1 MNLNNQNDKTPKTG
15 NNMNIRGTNPP
26 RAARYPAGRA
36 PQDAKTAQ
44 PERTAAPAATHS
56 QTRPVVQGQTSAAP
70 TRQSAPDR
78 KKGLSTLEKILII
91 LLVAVIIT
99 AAVITVLTSSRSSD
113 AAVDMKE
120 IEGELADLRK
130 RYSSALEEL
139 SALTSE
145 KEELAKK
152 VEMLG
157 LDSDDREA
165 YLTKQIEEKTAEIA
179 ALTESIES
187 YKSIYA
193 VDIRTQVE
201 LVNELT
207 EIIEEEAPL
216 HNLKEGIDP
225 DVVKVGDLDEDGNE
239 ITEKD
244 LYDYPSISVYY
255 EDLAT
260 GFRYSYNADKVWFS
274 ASVIKAFYITS
285 LLEDVSAAYKAAE
298 DDRVNNDGELVFKD
312 EKFDIEHQTWVL
324 TDAAKKTGSG
334 KLYNMSAGEEFT
346 YLQLIEYS
354 IRDSDNTA
362 FYELRNTFGYDSFY
376 ADAARLGVKSINYGF
391 NSLSAQ
397 DAGKFL
403 RFVYEF
409 MESDERFGEILKGYL
424 TSTKFNILIP
434 SAVYPTTTAH
444 KYGWDADAY
453 HDAGIVYA
461 DKPYVVV
468 VMTDMDEGGDE
479 VNSFIQKI
487 IRKINQMHKNFYG

>member
-1 MNLNNQNDKTPKTG
+1 MNIYNQNDKPAKTA

-26 RAARYPAGRA
+26 RAARYPAGKNLPNTKA
-36 PQDAKTAQ
+36 VQA
-44 PERTAAPAATHS
+44 ERPAAPAAVRS
-56 QTRPVVQGQTSAAP
+56 QPRQDVQIQTA
-70 TRQSAPDR
+70 SAPSNR
-78 KKGLSTLEKILII
+78 SLREKKKGLTTLEKVLII
-91 LLVAVIIT
+91 LLVAVIIS
-99 AAVITVLTSSRSSD
+99 AAVITVLTASRSSD
-113 AAVDMKE
+113 AAIDMKE
-120 IEGELADLRK
+120 IEGKLADLQK
-130 RYSSALEEL
+130 RYGEALEEL
-139 SALTSE
+139 SSLTSE
-145 KEELAKK
+145 KEELTKK

-157 LDSDDREA
+157 LDSNDREA
-165 YLTKQIEEKTAEIA
+165 YLSKQIEEKTAEIA

-225 DVVKVGDLDEDGNE
+225 EVVKVGDLDEDGNE

-244 LYDYPSISVYY
+244 LYEYPQISVYY

-298 DDRVNNDGELVFKD
+298 EDRVNNDGELVFKN
-312 EKFDIEHQTWVL
+312 EKYDIEHQTWVL

-334 KLYNMSAGEEFT
+334 KLYNTPAGEEFT

-409 MESDERFGEILKGYL
+409 MESDERFGELLKGYL

-468 VMTDMDEGGDE
+468 VMTDMDEGGDD
-479 VNSFIQKI
+479 VNAFIQKI
-487 IRKINQMHKNFYG
+487 VRKINQMHKNFYG